1 MRVANETVP
10 IDAGGETAS
19 PDEAAVLDSSWRA
32 ANFLGAAQID
42 LRDNVLL
49 ERLQRGGDDDRA
61 VHVLLAMNGV
71 DRFHVLIQA
80 VRAASPINRA
90 VAAEAE
96 AIVARYERELADAR
110 SYAVAHGV
118 GPPEIT
124 DWSWSNGEG

>member
-1 MRVANETVP
+1 MRVANETVL

-19 PDEAAVLDSSWRA
+19 PDEAAVLDSPWRA

-49 ERLQRGGDDDRA
+49 VERLQREGDDDRA
-61 VHVLLAMNGV
+61 VHGLLAMNGV

-110 SYAVAHGV
+110 S
-118 GPPEIT
+118 
-124 DWSWSNGEG
+124 

>member
-1 MRVANETVP
+1 MRVANETVL

-42 LRDNVLL
+42 LRDNILL

-61 VHVLLAMNGV
+61 VHGLLAMNGV

-110 SYAVAHGV
+110 S
-118 GPPEIT
+118 
-124 DWSWSNGEG
+124 